1 MIWKN
6 FNFWEF
12 LFNEEIKLLKKNPIF
27 EDDYFRILLHISIK
41 MINLKMELRLITRIL
56 IEYLAKSYIKN
67 VKIFLN
73 SFIYR
78 KN

>member
-1 MIWKN
+1 VIWKN